1 MLKNTGFTT
10 KFIIGLILFF
20 IIINLLTCILL
31 RELTHFKSATNMT
44 HEYADANA
52 LINNAVISMQSM
64 VMTLEQHLLAPNEK
78 TNEKFENY
86 EKSIN
91 LMLSSTK
98 LNNLLSEDQTASA
111 LLDTLK
117 TQKTSL
123 VKSVKDTFTLANKPD
138 KKSNALINKTY
149 PLLTECSETTQKLT
163 RHFQEKRIEA
173 KKYFFDKKFFTMWS
187 IGSLTVLAEII
198 GVLFLVFVPL
208 GVIKPVRKVIEG
220 LTRNSDMT
228 INACAEM
235 TDASNQI
242 ADASTAHAS
251 TLEEITAQIKE
262 LAATSKDSANNTQT
276 SSEMLNTTREAAE
289 KSSEAIKRMSEAIS
303 QIKTS
308 SEETVKITK
317 TIDEIAFQTNLLALN
332 AAVEAAR
339 AGEAGQGFAVVADE
353 VRSLAQRSA
362 AASKNTTALIES
374 SQKSAANG
382 VIVSQEVAEITNEI
396 IESIIKVSEL
406 MKDVSRVNS
415 TQAQGIDQISEAVTH
430 MDTITQQTAASAQE
444 LVPSSNEIDKHAKE
458 LSHMVEILIQLAGAA
473 DNKIIKN
480 SSGSSLVKI

>member
-1 MLKNTGFTT
+1 MLKKTGFTT

-31 RELTHFKSATNMT
+31 RELTHFKRATTMA
-44 HEYADANA
+44 HEYADASTLISNA
-52 LINNAVISMQSM
+52 EISMQSM
-64 VMTLEQHLLAPNEK
+64 VITLEHHLLTPDGK
-78 TNEKFENY
+78 TNEKLENY

-91 LMLSSTK
+91 RLLSDTE
-98 LNNLLSEDQTASA
+98 LNNILSKDQAASA
-111 LLDTLK
+111 LLDTFK
-117 TQKTSL
+117 TQK
-123 VKSVKDTFTLANKPD
+123 SV
-138 KKSNALINKTY
+138 LIESVNKTFALSSKPGERSNTLMDKAY
-149 PLLTECSETTQKLT
+149 PLLSEYSETAQKLT
-163 RHFQEKRIEA
+163 RHFQEKRIDA

-187 IGSLTVLAEII
+187 IGSLTVVAEII
-198 GVLFLVFVPL
+198 GVLFLIFVPL

-235 TDASNQI
+235 TDASNKI
-242 ADASTAHAS
+242 ADASTVHAS
-251 TLEEITAQIKE
+251 TLEEIAAQIKE
-262 LAATSKDSANNTQT
+262 LAAISKDSADNTQT
-276 SSEMLNTTREAAE
+276 SSEMLNITREAAE
-289 KSSEAIKRMSEAIS
+289 KNSETIKRMSEAIS

-339 AGEAGQGFAVVADE
+339 AGEAGKGFAVVAEE

-362 AASKNTTALIES
+362 VASKNTTALIES

-382 VIVSQEVAEITNEI
+382 VIVSQEVAEITNNI
-396 IESIIKVSEL
+396 IESITRVSEL
-406 MKDVSRVNS
+406 MKDVAEVNNA
-415 TQAQGIDQISEAVTH
+415 QAQGIDQISEAVTH

-444 LVPSSNEIDKHAKE
+444 LVPSSSEIYKYAKE
-458 LSHMVEILIQLAGAA
+458 LSLMVEILIQLAGAS
-473 DNKIIKN
+473 DNETNNN
-480 SSGSSLVKI
+480 SPGSSLVRI